1 MEIQKPYATTKFS
14 GYQNKVK
21 IYSYISNGIL
31 ETQTMPEKRNKIMD
45 ANDIHKTVKRIAYQI
60 YETHFEDSKLIIAGI
75 ADNGVIVAKRI
86 CEELKKISGI
96 KPIFVEVKVDKKNP
110 INPIVLS
117 EKLEVCENNSVV
129 VVDDVLNTGST
140 LIYAVKHFLTIKLKK
155 LQTAVLVNRNHKNFP
170 IKGDFKGISLS
181 TSIKEHI
188 YVDFGDIEGVYLS
201 E

>member
-1 MEIQKPYATTKFS
+1 
-14 GYQNKVK
+14 
-21 IYSYISNGIL
+21 
-31 ETQTMPEKRNKIMD
+31 MPENKNKILD
-45 ANDIHKTVKRIAYQI
+45 GTEIHKTVKRIAYQI
-60 YETHFEDSKLIIAGI
+60 YETHFEESQLILAGI
-75 ADNGVIVAKRI
+75 ANNGVILAKRI
-86 CEELKKISGI
+86 QEELESIS
-96 KPIFVEVKVDKKNP
+96 KVKVVFVEIKVDKKNP

-117 EKLEVCENNSVV
+117 KKLAVCENQAVV

-140 LIYAVKHFLTIKLKK
+140 LIYAVAHFLSIKLKK

-188 YVDFGDIEGVYLS
+188 DVIFGDNEGVYLS

>member
-1 MEIQKPYATTKFS
+1 MSDNI
-14 GYQNKVK
+14 
-21 IYSYISNGIL
+21 
-31 ETQTMPEKRNKIMD
+31 NKIMD
-45 ANDIHKTVKRIAYQI
+45 ANDIHKTVERIAYQI
-60 YETHFEDSKLIIAGI
+60 YETHFEDSQLILAGI
-75 ADNGVIVAKRI
+75 TQNGVILAKRI
-86 CEELKKISGI
+86 REELEKISDI
-96 KPIFVEVKVDKKNP
+96 DVIFMEIKVDKKNP

-117 EKLEVCENNSVV
+117 KKLEVCENNSVV

-140 LIYAVKHFLTIKLKK
+140 LIYAVTYFLSIKLKK

-188 YVDFGDIEGVYLS
+188 DVAFGNNEGVYLS